1 MCSGHPNL
9 NGRSGEPEDD
19 HPSVHGLFEAHL
31 PESHPDIDEL
41 IREGYSV
48 PSWHPNIGLIVRPR
62 PFLTSPGL
70 LLGLA
75 VAATVVS
82 LMVSQS
88 ISRRKNFMRTME
100 VIRTKNTTEETSSSS
115 DDSDSGT
122 GEGCIEAATKGDR
135 RHAIFDPNEERV
147 LVYKEKKSSWKQTFG
162 KRHGNKSRAEV
173 VFCVLYVLANVVALW
188 VSPSY
193 DFGAGFGSL
202 SGASLLRD
210 CTTLQVVGL
219 PSHVFRFF
227 FRDHNSGKHRR
238 NIHDCR

>member
-1 MCSGHPNL
+1 
-9 NGRSGEPEDD
+9 
-19 HPSVHGLFEAHL
+19 
-31 PESHPDIDEL
+31 
-41 IREGYSV
+41 
-48 PSWHPNIGLIVRPR
+48 
-62 PFLTSPGL
+62 
-70 LLGLA
+70 
-75 VAATVVS
+75 
-82 LMVSQS
+82 
-88 ISRRKNFMRTME
+88 MRTME